1 MAATNVDG
9 SDSSRSSSSVN
20 WADVQDRYTR
30 ATTKTGG
37 LIFG

>member
-1 MAATNVDG
+1 KADYVKAFWNV
-9 SDSSRSSSSVN
+9 VN

-30 ATTKTGG
+30 ATTTTGG